1 MHIDKGVIGRL
12 ADVSLFIPP
21 NQPVLTLKDLQLQ
34 GWQRESM
41 LVEPSLWYVQASY
54 KHDTILPSKALC
66 CGRFKSSLWDHVI
79 THCYLYYL

>member
-1 MHIDKGVIGRL
+1 MHIDKVVIGRL

-66 CGRFKSSLWDHVI
+66 CGCCDYIFQRRKQRLREEK
-79 THCYLYYL
+79 